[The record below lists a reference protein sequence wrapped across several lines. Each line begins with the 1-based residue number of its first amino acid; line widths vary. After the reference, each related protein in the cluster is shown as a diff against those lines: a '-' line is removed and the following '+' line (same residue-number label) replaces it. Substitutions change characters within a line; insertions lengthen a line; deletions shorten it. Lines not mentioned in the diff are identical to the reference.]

1 MDGYS
6 QVCQSLRILTMTFIF
21 HKTYLHKVIAT
32 GKFSLCAKYDFYCC
46 SLAGNDLFLGG
57 ITKPRGMF
65 SLLYASFPYF
75 SLQSCL
81 SLCLYSIKGGLL
93 FKAFF
98 VSY

>member
-1 MDGYS
+1 MEGYS
-6 QVCQSLRILTMTFIF
+6 QVSQSLRILTMAFTF

-32 GKFSLCAKYDFYCC
+32 GKLSLCAKYDFYCYF
-46 SLAGNDLFLGG
+46 LAGIDLFLGG

-65 SLLYASFPYF
+65 YLLYTSSHFF

-81 SLCLYSIKGGLL
+81 SLCLYSVKGGLL

-98 VSY
+98 SSY